1 MTWLGDTIAGRTIV
15 VLLVAMGMLH
25 LASLWAYQSSI
36 EQEVSITNET
46 LVADRLVAVA
56 RAVARAA
63 PADRDDTAHALSGGP
78 LNAHWS
84 PSRQV
89 MPIAGT
95 SPFLVGLRSRILEA
109 APDIGADG
117 VVTGV
122 HTVTDDDPHL
132 ALVSIRLPDQS
143 WVNINLV
150 QFRPHEHAA
159 SAHGTVLSTTLMA
172 AGIVI
177 VGILL
182 VRWFA
187 RPLALV
193 AAASRD
199 LYTTAEPKRLA
210 ETGPREV
217 RDLAHAFNE
226 MQDRIAKLIDDRTQ
240 TLAAV
245 SHDLKTPITRLRFR
259 IEDLPAKSRT
269 LIAADLTEME
279 RMLDGTLAFLKGDR
293 SDEAVRSIDLAS
305 LIETIVDDLADQ
317 GATVSYDGPRSVVV
331 KGRRLALKRA
341 LSNLIDNA
349 VKYGG
354 TARVGMTM
362 SEQSAIVTIDDD
374 GPGIPPA
381 SVEDMFRPFVRLEAS
396 RNAETGGVGLGLTVA
411 RTILRGHGGDV
422 TMANRDGGG
431 LRVSVILPRA
441 AATIR
446 NKGEI
451 GA

>member
-56 RAVARAA
+56 RAVGRAT
-63 PADRDDTAHALSGGP
+63 PAERDATAHALSGGP
-78 LNAHWS
+78 LNAHWNLN
-84 PSRQV
+84 RQAI
-89 MPIAGT
+89 PINEP
-95 SPFLVGLRSRILEA
+95 SPFLAGLRARILEA

-117 VVTGV
+117 VVTGA
-122 HTVTDDDPHL
+122 HTVADDDPHL
-132 ALVSIRLPDQS
+132 ALVSMRLPDQS
-143 WVNINLV
+143 WVNVNLV
-150 QFRPHEHAA
+150 QVRPHAHFGT
-159 SAHGTVLSTTLMA
+159 AHGTVLSTTLMA
-172 AGIVI
+172 VGIVI

-187 RPLALV
+187 QPLALF

-199 LYTTAEPKRLA
+199 LYTTAEPKPVP

-226 MQDRIAKLIDDRTQ
+226 MQRRIAKLIDDRTQ

-259 IEDLPAKSRT
+259 IEELPAKSRA
-269 LIAADLTEME
+269 LIGADLTEME

-293 SDEAVRSIDLAS
+293 ADEAVRSIDLAS

-317 GATVSYDGPRSVVV
+317 GAKVSYDGPRSVVV

-341 LSNLIDNA
+341 LSNLVDNA

-354 TARVGMTM
+354 TARVGMIV
-362 SEQSAIVTIDDD
+362 SEPSAIVTIDDD
-374 GPGIPPA
+374 GPGIPA
-381 SVEDMFRPFVRLEAS
+381 DVVEDMFQPFVRLEAS
-396 RNAETGGVGLGLTVA
+396 RNVETGGVGLGLTVA

-431 LRVSVILPRA
+431 LRVTVTLPRS